1 MELPVRFHVEPA
13 AMKTSAFVLYFSPPS
28 TLGTMEII
36 PLKVELFFSVMLM
49 LEMESTEIF
58 PVRT

>member
-1 MELPVRFHVEPA
+1 
-13 AMKTSAFVLYFSPPS
+13 MKTSAFVLYFSPPS
-28 TLGTMEII
+28 ALGTMEII